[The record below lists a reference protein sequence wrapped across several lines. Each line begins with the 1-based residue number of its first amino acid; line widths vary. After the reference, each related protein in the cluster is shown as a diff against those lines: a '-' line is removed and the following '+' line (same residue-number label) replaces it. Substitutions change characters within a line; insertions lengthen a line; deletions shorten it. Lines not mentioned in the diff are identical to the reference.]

1 MLNVVIADDEPLAR
15 VRLQRFL
22 SKLSEVNEI
31 FIGSDGKEALDLI
44 DQHQPDLVVL
54 DINMPGKTGIEVV
67 QSIQK
72 SQLRPP
78 AIIFTTAYDE
88 FAIEAFKVN
97 AAAYLMKPIEEKQL
111 FDAIGRAGQLN
122 RVQAND
128 LGSADQQSIM
138 LKRSATIESLK
149 VSDIAYFQANEK
161 MVMAGLVSG
170 VETIVNFSLK
180 QLDDKLNP
188 VFLRIHRHTLIN
200 THFLKKIEK
209 NAESGAYIA
218 VLDKI
223 DKPFEVSRRQVSAIK
238 KHFAE
243 LYS

>member
-54 DINMPGKTGIEVV
+54 DIIMPGKTGIEVV

-209 NAESGAYIA
+209 NAESGA
-218 VLDKI
+218 
-223 DKPFEVSRRQVSAIK
+223 
-238 KHFAE
+238 
-243 LYS
+243 

>member
-223 DKPFEVSRRQVSAIK
+223 DKPFEVSRRQVSVIK

>member
-149 VSDIAYFQANEK
+149 VSEIAYFQANEK

-223 DKPFEVSRRQVSAIK
+223 DKPFEVSRRQVSVIK